1 MVRLHKEQF
10 GRAPTIA
17 RSQFAGPD
25 MLLNN

>member
-1 MVRLHKEQF
+1 MVRLRKEQF
-10 GRAPTIA
+10 GRGPTIA